1 MAPGQNMRPAA
12 VVGAGLMGSGIAALF
27 CAADRPVR
35 LLDVDPQRLADAW
48 PVMRSIVDTMAAFG
62 LAPEDRS
69 TDQLLARA
77 IVANDYAELTDCD
90 TVIEAVIEDAE
101 IKRGVYAELESC
113 LTDDAVIA
121 SNTSN
126 IVPSELAR
134 GMRRPGRFLVAHF
147 WNPPHAM
154 PLVEIV
160 PNAATES
167 WAIDRTVR
175 LIEAIGNKPVVLKKE
190 IAGFIGNRLQ
200 YALLREALGIV
211 ESGVATPEEVDQVMT
226 ASLGRRYATV
236 GPFATADLGGLDTFL
251 AISRQLMPQ
260 LVADNGPLSLM
271 ETIVAHG
278 DYGAKTGHGFLAW
291 PPERKAEVQRL
302 RDTDLLRRRR
312 RADGLTLPSGPARQR
327 AGALDSR

>member
-1 MAPGQNMRPAA
+1 MTSEQDCRPAA

-35 LLDVDPQRLADAW
+35 LLDVEPQRLADAW
-48 PVMRSIVDTMAAFG
+48 PVMRSIIDTMTRYGLTAA
-62 LAPEDRS
+62 DRS
-69 TDQLLARA
+69 TDELLARA
-77 IVANDYAELTDCD
+77 AVVNEYSALADCG
-90 TVIEAVIEDAE
+90 TVIEAVVENAE
-101 IKRGVYAELESC
+101 IKRGVYAELEAC
-113 LTDDAVIA
+113 LADDAVIA

-147 WNPPHAM
+147 WNPPHAV

-160 PNAATES
+160 PNAATEA
-167 WAIDRTVR
+167 WAIDRTVG
-175 LIEAIGNKPVVLKKE
+175 LIKAIGNEPVVLHKE

-211 ESGVATPEEVDQVMT
+211 QSGVATPEEVDQVMT

-260 LVADNGPLSLM
+260 LVADNGPLDLM
-271 ETIVAHG
+271 DAIVARG
-278 DYGAKTGHGFLAW
+278 DYGAKSGQGFLAW
-291 PPERKAEVQRL
+291 PPARKAEVQRV
-302 RDTDLLRRRR
+302 RDSNLLQRRGDD
-312 RADGLTLPSGPARQR
+312 RAD
-327 AGALDSR
+327 